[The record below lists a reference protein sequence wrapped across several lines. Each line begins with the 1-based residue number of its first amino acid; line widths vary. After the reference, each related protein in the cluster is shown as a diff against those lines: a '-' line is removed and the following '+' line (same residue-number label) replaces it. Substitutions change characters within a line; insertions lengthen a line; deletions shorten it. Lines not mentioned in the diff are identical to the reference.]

1 MKGDVTVF
9 GITMGQYVIEDIRV
23 IVPQHEVV
31 VIPADKAFQSRDLW
45 RAINQRKVFQLHAG
59 TKTWPN
65 GQVPPAVE
73 TAALADQNKMLEQ
86 ALADQKAQNA
96 AVLEAM
102 AEQSRVIQQ
111 LMQTVTNLRVAP
123 GASAPEA
130 PQTDVP
136 SADAPMYVP
145 STVKPDVKEQRIK
158 AQQSSSDASGVD
170 NARSKLRAF
179 RKKR

>member
-123 GASAPEA
+123 GASAP
-130 PQTDVP
+130 QTENP

-145 STVKPDVKEQRIK
+145 STVKPDVIEQRIK
-158 AQQSSSDASGVD
+158 TQQSSSDASGVD